1 MFLTLFLPKHKTLS
15 LTITTT
21 ELVKMYGSRKVVNH
35 VSIEVKQ
42 GEIVGLL
49 GPNGAGKTTTFY
61 MVVGLIKPDEG
72 KVFLNKEEITK
83 LPMYK
88 RAQMGIGY
96 LPQEA
101 SIFRKLS
108 VEDNISAVLEMT
120 RLSKTEQKRKLEEL
134 LEEFHLTHVRK
145 SNGDV
150 LSGGERRRTEI
161 ARALAVSPKF
171 ILLDEPF
178 AGIDPIAVE
187 DIQSIVAALKFKN
200 IGILITDHN
209 VQETLSITDRA
220 YLLFEGKILKAGTA
234 EDLAADE
241 QVRKVY
247 LGQNFELKKK
257 NIMPL
262 RPASTMASG
271 EL

>member
-1 MFLTLFLPKHKTLS
+1 MS
-15 LTITTT
+15 ITIYARD
-21 ELVKMYGSRKVVNH
+21 LVKRYGNRTVVNH
-35 VSIEVKQ
+35 VSFEVSQ

-49 GPNGAGKTTTFY
+49 GPNGAGKTTSFY
-61 MVVGLIKPDEG
+61 QVVGLVRPDEG
-72 KVFLNKEEITK
+72 RVFLDKQEITS

-88 RAQMGIGY
+88 RAQLGIGY

-101 SIFRKLS
+101 SVFRKLS

-120 RLSKTEQKRKLEEL
+120 GLSKAEQREKLESL
-134 LEEFHLTHVRK
+134 LDEFRLHHVRK

-161 ARALAVSPKF
+161 ARALAVNPKF

-187 DIQSIVAALKFKN
+187 DIQAIVARLKYKN

-209 VQETLSITDRA
+209 VTETLSICDRA
-220 YLLFEGKILKAGTA
+220 YLLIEGKIFKHGTA
-234 EDLAADE
+234 EELASDD
-241 QVRKVY
+241 QVKKLY
-247 LGQNFELKKK
+247 LGRDFV
-257 NIMPL
+257 L
-262 RPASTMASG
+262 RRKDWLHEEAKGSI
-271 EL
+271 